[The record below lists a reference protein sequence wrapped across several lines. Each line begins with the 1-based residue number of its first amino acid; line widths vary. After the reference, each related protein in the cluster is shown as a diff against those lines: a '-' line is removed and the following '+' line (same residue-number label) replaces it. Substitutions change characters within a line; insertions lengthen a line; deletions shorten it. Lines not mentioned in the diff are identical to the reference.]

1 MEMQRWSSRWRTK
14 RWLVDSTI
22 TTFITLILVLDATEV
37 KAGKIYAGAREEKC
51 HYLGT
56 QRRPA

>member
-22 TTFITLILVLDATEV
+22 TTFITLILVLEATEV
-37 KAGKIYAGAREEKC
+37 RAGKIYAGARE
-51 HYLGT
+51 
-56 QRRPA
+56 

>member
-22 TTFITLILVLDATEV
+22 TTLITLILVLEATEV
-37 KAGKIYAGAREEKC
+37 RAGKIYAGARE
-51 HYLGT
+51 
-56 QRRPA
+56 